1 MTTLICFGRV
11 FDMDRNALRK
21 LEMWKESSD
30 RKPLILKGARQVGK
44 TWLMKTFGEM
54 NYENVAY
61 FNFDEEE
68 SLKTIFDTNKNPE
81 RIIELLSMIIG
92 KKIEPHRTLIVFDEI
107 QECSAAL
114 NSLKYFNEKANEYHV
129 ISAGSLLGTL
139 LAQPK
144 SYPVG
149 KVDMIEILP
158 MSFDEFL
165 KASDAGLYRF
175 YESIEKG
182 QTIEDIFH
190 SRLLEA
196 YHYYLIIG
204 GMPECVSS
212 WNDHRDPQKVLK
224 IQKNLLQVYEHD
236 FSKHNGKVNSARLLM
251 VFRSIVSQLSKENEK
266 FVYGAVRQG
275 GRARDFEEAI
285 EWLVSAG
292 MINRVYNVSKP
303 EHPLAAFDRLDCFK
317 LYMFDTG
324 LLKCMAGL
332 DNGALLLKSDYQ
344 FKGPMAENFVL
355 QQIKGQFEVS
365 PRYYSTKSGEIDFV
379 IQSGQEII
387 PVEVK
392 AGNDKSAPS
401 FKKYITERDPETAVR
416 FSEMGYVKNGKITN
430 IPLYLAGKLKKLI

>member
-1 MTTLICFGRV
+1 
-11 FDMDRNALRK
+11 MDRNALRE
-21 LEMWKESSD
+21 LEMWKKSPD

-344 FKGPMAENFVL
+344 FKGPMAENFAL
-355 QQIKGQFEVS
+355 QQLKGQFEVP

-379 IQSGQEII
+379 IQSGQDII

-401 FKKYITERDPETAVR
+401 FKKYISERDPETAVR

>member
-1 MTTLICFGRV
+1 
-11 FDMDRNALRK
+11 MDRNALRK

-54 NYENVAY
+54 HYENVAY

-144 SYPVG
+144 TYPVG

-182 QTIEDIFH
+182 QTIEEIFH

-379 IQSGQEII
+379 IQSGQDII

>member
-21 LEMWKESSD
+21 LEMWKGSSD

-144 SYPVG
+144 TYPVG

-182 QTIEDIFH
+182 QTIEEIFH

-379 IQSGQEII
+379 IQSGQDII

>member
-11 FDMDRNALRK
+11 FDMDRSALRK

-54 NYENVAY
+54 HYENVAY

>member
-1 MTTLICFGRV
+1 
-11 FDMDRNALRK
+11 MDRNALRK

-190 SRLLEA
+190 SRLLDA

-292 MINRVYNVSKP
+292 MINRVCNVSKP

-416 FSEMGYVKNGKITN
+416 FSEKGYVKNGKITN

>member
-1 MTTLICFGRV
+1 
-11 FDMDRNALRK
+11 MDRSALRK

-54 NYENVAY
+54 HYENVAY

>member
-54 NYENVAY
+54 HYENVAY

>member
-1 MTTLICFGRV
+1 
-11 FDMDRNALRK
+11 MDRNALRK
-21 LEMWKESSD
+21 LEMWKGSSD

-144 SYPVG
+144 TYPVG

-182 QTIEDIFH
+182 QTIEEIFH

-379 IQSGQEII
+379 IQSGQDII

>member
-1 MTTLICFGRV
+1 
-11 FDMDRNALRK
+11 MDRNALRK

-292 MINRVYNVSKP
+292 TINRVYNVSKP

>member
-11 FDMDRNALRK
+11 FDMDRNALRE

-292 MINRVYNVSKP
+292 MINRVCNVSKP

>member
-1 MTTLICFGRV
+1 
-11 FDMDRNALRK
+11 MDRSALRK

-54 NYENVAY
+54 HYENVAY

-212 WNDHRDPQKVLK
+212 WNDHRDPQILANRYGTVSGTD
-224 IQKNLLQVYEHD
+224 LQ
-236 FSKHNGKVNSARLLM
+236 
-251 VFRSIVSQLSKENEK
+251 
-266 FVYGAVRQG
+266 
-275 GRARDFEEAI
+275 
-285 EWLVSAG
+285 
-292 MINRVYNVSKP
+292 
-303 EHPLAAFDRLDCFK
+303 
-317 LYMFDTG
+317 
-324 LLKCMAGL
+324 
-332 DNGALLLKSDYQ
+332 
-344 FKGPMAENFVL
+344 
-355 QQIKGQFEVS
+355 
-365 PRYYSTKSGEIDFV
+365 
-379 IQSGQEII
+379 
-387 PVEVK
+387 
-392 AGNDKSAPS
+392 
-401 FKKYITERDPETAVR
+401 
-416 FSEMGYVKNGKITN
+416 
-430 IPLYLAGKLKKLI
+430 

>member
-1 MTTLICFGRV
+1 
-11 FDMDRNALRK
+11 MDRNALRE

-292 MINRVYNVSKP
+292 MINRVCNVSKP

>member
-1 MTTLICFGRV
+1 
-11 FDMDRNALRK
+11 MDRSALRK

-54 NYENVAY
+54 HYENVAY

-355 QQIKGQFEVS
+355 QQIKGKFEVS